1 MNYVLMRVMFG
12 AEKLMTCL
20 TGSLEDLAEDK
31 SLELERTVEAKDFN
45 AVGEAILNAVSS
57 KLSLRSFLWWLLCIV
72 EAQSAYRIW
81 QSSMEEL
88 LRRTVDLLN
97 EAYSR
102 LTASKNYIM

>member
-12 AEKLMTCL
+12 AESPLTTCL
-20 TGSLEDLAEDK
+20 TGSLEDLALDK
-31 SLELERTVEAKDFN
+31 SLELERDVEAKDFN
-45 AVGEAILNAVSS
+45 LVGEAVVRS
-57 KLSLRSFLWWLLCIV
+57 KLSLRVWLWWLLCIV

-97 EAYSR
+97 EA
-102 LTASKNYIM
+102 